1 MPASNTKTKIL
12 ISLLSAITLIAIC
25 SLFFIQSSNKKQIVK
40 QKEMYIAVLDSTRTF
55 LIDSM
60 RKAVIDSM
68 DRVFHGAVE
77 KSASM
82 TSEYET
88 SPIELY
94 DLINLFTPEYSE
106 YGILSEWNT
115 EANNKDIIWLTK
127 GIEMY
132 GLGFYRNGEVAV
144 TINKQELIC
153 LSYRSY
159 PCKWDIILT
168 GPRPGYTSF
177 SISGV
182 NHRDL
187 DPMTLDEMFKGREF
201 TKQLIKK
208 EDYTETYKVI
218 FPKKNPLRMEIS
230 WSCGSAGCSLSID
243 CETDVY

>member
-1 MPASNTKTKIL
+1 MPANNTKIKIV
-12 ISLLSAITLIAIC
+12 IYVLSAILLIVIC
-25 SLFFIQSSNKKQIVK
+25 SLFYFQSSHKKEIQK
-40 QKEMYIAVLDSTRTF
+40 QNEMHIAVLDSTRTF

-68 DRVFHGAVE
+68 DRVFHGVVE
-77 KSASM
+77 KSVSM
-82 TSEYET
+82 TLEYET

-106 YGILSEWNT
+106 DGILSEWNT
-115 EANNKDIIWLTK
+115 EANNKDIIWLTE

-132 GLGFYRNGEVAV
+132 GLDFYRNGEVVV

-153 LSYRSY
+153 LSHRSY

-187 DPMTLDEMFKGREF
+187 DTMTLDEMFKGRKF
-201 TKQLIKK
+201 SKQLIKI
-208 EDYTETYKVI
+208 DDFTETYKVI
-218 FPKKNPLRMEIS
+218 FPKKNPLSMEIT
-230 WSCGSAGCSLSID
+230 WSCGSAGCSLSIE
-243 CETDVY
+243 CKTDVY